1 MRGVD
6 HNRLGMG
13 EEMDR
18 RGAVAATGGVLE
30 ANAEWSAGVAGS
42 ADGSGASGTAGL
54 CGSVC
59 GIGTGREA
67 DCGAERAESTAWGD
81 AVHDVA
87 GGGGGGG
94 GGRSG
99 GGGGGGGVVVGQSV
113 GGRRDVVIGT
123 PVAGRG
129 RVEIENL
136 IG

>member
-1 MRGVD
+1 MA
-6 HNRLGMG
+6 

-87 GGGGGGG
+87 GGMGGA
-94 GGRSG
+94 
-99 GGGGGGGVVVGQSV
+99 VGQTV
-113 GGRRDVVIGT
+113 GA
-123 PVAGRG
+123 AGRG
-129 RVEIENL
+129 DRDTGSGARADRDGESDRAESTAWGDAVH
-136 IG
+136 